1 VKSSDIIFAQFKQ
14 YFGINVNYMLLYRQ
28 KIQASAIYSLK
39 LDFASSGGHHRQ
51 KIFFSER
58 VTNSMKPKRLL
69 ALLMAVVTVVS
80 VFTIS
85 ASAANTED
93 TYYTY
98 SWKSNSRYDYTP
110 ARKKTNATP
119 VYLKTQE
126 YTLPYNG
133 YYAKTLYGTGSQSA
147 NRSASASEYWINNYT
162 AYVIRANGT
171 SVSQTGK
178 YVRIRGHYSDT
189 TYSWGDCKIAWSPDT
204 TNASNYTYLN

>member
-1 VKSSDIIFAQFKQ
+1 
-14 YFGINVNYMLLYRQ
+14 
-28 KIQASAIYSLK
+28 
-39 LDFASSGGHHRQ
+39 
-51 KIFFSER
+51 
-58 VTNSMKPKRLL
+58 MKPKRLL

-110 ARKKTNATP
+110 TRKKMNATP

-133 YYAKTLYGTGSQSA
+133 YYAKTLYGTSSQSA
-147 NRSASASEYWINNYT
+147 NLSASASEYWINNYT

-171 SVSQTGK
+171 SVSQIGK

-189 TYSWGDCKIAWSPDT
+189 TYCLESRYNQCFQLHLSQLNSQMLLCAEKHTAT
-204 TNASNYTYLN
+204 CYLYVT

>member
-1 VKSSDIIFAQFKQ
+1 
-14 YFGINVNYMLLYRQ
+14 MLLYRQ

-51 KIFFSER
+51 KY
-58 VTNSMKPKRLL
+58 LL

-110 ARKKTNATP
+110 TRKKMNATP

-133 YYAKTLYGTGSQSA
+133 Y
-147 NRSASASEYWINNYT
+147 
-162 AYVIRANGT
+162 
-171 SVSQTGK
+171 
-178 YVRIRGHYSDT
+178 
-189 TYSWGDCKIAWSPDT
+189 
-204 TNASNYTYLN
+204 

>member
-1 VKSSDIIFAQFKQ
+1 MKYSDIIFAQFRQ

-28 KIQASAIYSLK
+28 KIQVSAIYNLK
-39 LDFASSGGHHRQ
+39 LDFASSGYDRQ

-110 ARKKTNATP
+110 ARKKTNATSG
-119 VYLKTQE
+119 L
-126 YTLPYNG
+126 
-133 YYAKTLYGTGSQSA
+133 SQNSGVH
-147 NRSASASEYWINNYT
+147 T
-162 AYVIRANGT
+162 A
-171 SVSQTGK
+171 
-178 YVRIRGHYSDT
+178 
-189 TYSWGDCKIAWSPDT
+189 
-204 TNASNYTYLN
+204 L

>member
-1 VKSSDIIFAQFKQ
+1 
-14 YFGINVNYMLLYRQ
+14 
-28 KIQASAIYSLK
+28 
-39 LDFASSGGHHRQ
+39 
-51 KIFFSER
+51 
-58 VTNSMKPKRLL
+58 MKPKRLL

-110 ARKKTNATP
+110 TRKKMNATP

-133 YYAKTLYGTGSQSA
+133 YYAKTLQNIIWHKLTERESLRFGFG
-147 NRSASASEYWINNYT
+147 
-162 AYVIRANGT
+162 VL
-171 SVSQTGK
+171 
-178 YVRIRGHYSDT
+178 D
-189 TYSWGDCKIAWSPDT
+189 
-204 TNASNYTYLN
+204 

>member
-1 VKSSDIIFAQFKQ
+1 
-14 YFGINVNYMLLYRQ
+14 MLLYRQ
-28 KIQASAIYSLK
+28 KIQVSAIYNLK
-39 LDFASSGGHHRQ
+39 LDFASCGGHHRQ

-98 SWKSNSRYDYTP
+98 TWNNYSRYDYTP
-110 ARKKTNATP
+110 TRNKTNATP
-119 VYLKTQE
+119 VYIKTQE

-133 YYAKTLYGTGSQSA
+133 YYARTLYGTTA
-147 NRSASASEYWINNYT
+147 NNATKFASASEYWINNYT

-171 SVSQTGK
+171 SVSQIKK

>member
-1 VKSSDIIFAQFKQ
+1 
-14 YFGINVNYMLLYRQ
+14 
-28 KIQASAIYSLK
+28 
-39 LDFASSGGHHRQ
+39 
-51 KIFFSER
+51 
-58 VTNSMKPKRLL
+58 MKPKRLL

-110 ARKKTNATP
+110 TRKKMNATP
-119 VYLKTQE
+119 V
-126 YTLPYNG
+126 
-133 YYAKTLYGTGSQSA
+133 SQ
-147 NRSASASEYWINNYT
+147 I
-162 AYVIRANGT
+162 
-171 SVSQTGK
+171 GK

>member
-1 VKSSDIIFAQFKQ
+1 
-14 YFGINVNYMLLYRQ
+14 MLLYRQ

-110 ARKKTNATP
+110 TRKKMNATP

>member
-1 VKSSDIIFAQFKQ
+1 
-14 YFGINVNYMLLYRQ
+14 MLLYRQ
-28 KIQASAIYSLK
+28 EIQVSAIYSLK

-110 ARKKTNATP
+110 TRKKMNATP

-133 YYAKTLYGTGSQSA
+133 YYAKTLYGTSSQSA
-147 NRSASASEYWINNYT
+147 NLSASASEYWINNYT

-178 YVRIRGHYSDT
+178 HVRIRGHYSDT

>member
-1 VKSSDIIFAQFKQ
+1 
-14 YFGINVNYMLLYRQ
+14 MLLYRQ
-28 KIQASAIYSLK
+28 KIQVSAIYNLK

-58 VTNSMKPKRLL
+58 VTNSMKPKRLV

-110 ARKKTNATP
+110 TRKKINATP

-133 YYAKTLYGTGSQSA
+133 YYAKTLYGTSSQSA
-147 NRSASASEYWINNYT
+147 NLSASASEYWINNYT

-171 SVSQTGK
+171 SVSQIGK

>member
-1 VKSSDIIFAQFKQ
+1 
-14 YFGINVNYMLLYRQ
+14 
-28 KIQASAIYSLK
+28 
-39 LDFASSGGHHRQ
+39 
-51 KIFFSER
+51 
-58 VTNSMKPKRLL
+58 MKPKRLL

-133 YYAKTLYGTGSQSA
+133 YYAKTLYGTSSQSA
-147 NRSASASEYWINNYT
+147 NLSASASEYWINNYT

-189 TYSWGDCKIAWSPDT
+189 TYSWGDCQIAWSPDT

>member
-1 VKSSDIIFAQFKQ
+1 MKSSDIIFAQFRQ

-28 KIQASAIYSLK
+28 KIQVSAIYNLK

-110 ARKKTNATP
+110 TRKKMNATP

-133 YYAKTLYGTGSQSA
+133 YYAKTLYGTSSQSA
-147 NRSASASEYWINNYT
+147 NLSASASEYWINNYT

-171 SVSQTGK
+171 SVPQTGK

>member
-1 VKSSDIIFAQFKQ
+1 
-14 YFGINVNYMLLYRQ
+14 
-28 KIQASAIYSLK
+28 
-39 LDFASSGGHHRQ
+39 
-51 KIFFSER
+51 
-58 VTNSMKPKRLL
+58 MKPKRLL

-110 ARKKTNATP
+110 TRKKMNATP

-133 YYAKTLYGTGSQSA
+133 YYAKTLYGTSSQSA
-147 NRSASASEYWINNYT
+147 NLSASASEYWINNYT

-171 SVSQTGK
+171 RFLK
-178 YVRIRGHYSDT
+178 
-189 TYSWGDCKIAWSPDT
+189 
-204 TNASNYTYLN
+204 

>member
-1 VKSSDIIFAQFKQ
+1 
-14 YFGINVNYMLLYRQ
+14 MLLYRQ
-28 KIQASAIYSLK
+28 KIQVSAIYNLK
-39 LDFASSGGHHRQ
+39 LDFASSGGHHRK

-110 ARKKTNATP
+110 TRKKTNATP

-133 YYAKTLYGTGSQSA
+133 YYAKTLYGTSSQSA
-147 NRSASASEYWINNYT
+147 NLSASASEYWINNYT

-178 YVRIRGHYSDT
+178 HVRIRGHYSDT
-189 TYSWGDCKIAWSPDT
+189 TYSWGDCQIAWSPDT

>member
-1 VKSSDIIFAQFKQ
+1 
-14 YFGINVNYMLLYRQ
+14 
-28 KIQASAIYSLK
+28 
-39 LDFASSGGHHRQ
+39 
-51 KIFFSER
+51 
-58 VTNSMKPKRLL
+58 MKPKRLL

-162 AYVIRANGT
+162 AYVIRANG
-171 SVSQTGK
+171 K
-178 YVRIRGHYSDT
+178 IR
-189 TYSWGDCKIAWSPDT
+189 TYPWP
-204 TNASNYTYLN
+204 LF

>member
-1 VKSSDIIFAQFKQ
+1 MKSSDIIFAQFRQ

-28 KIQASAIYSLK
+28 KIQVSAIYSLK

-110 ARKKTNATP
+110 TRKKMNATP

-133 YYAKTLYGTGSQSA
+133 YYAKTLYGTSSQSA
-147 NRSASASEYWINNYT
+147 NLSASASEYWINNYT

-171 SVSQTGK
+171 SVSQIGK

>member
-1 VKSSDIIFAQFKQ
+1 
-14 YFGINVNYMLLYRQ
+14 
-28 KIQASAIYSLK
+28 
-39 LDFASSGGHHRQ
+39 
-51 KIFFSER
+51 
-58 VTNSMKPKRLL
+58 MKPKRLL

-110 ARKKTNATP
+110 TRKKMNATP

-178 YVRIRGHYSDT
+178 YVRIRCHYSDT
-189 TYSWGDCKIAWSPDT
+189 TYSWGDCQIAWSPDT

>member
-1 VKSSDIIFAQFKQ
+1 
-14 YFGINVNYMLLYRQ
+14 MLLYRQ
-28 KIQASAIYSLK
+28 KIQVSAIYNLK

-69 ALLMAVVTVVS
+69 ALLMVVVTVVS

-110 ARKKTNATP
+110 TRKKTNATP

-133 YYAKTLYGTGSQSA
+133 YYAKTLYGTSSQSA
-147 NRSASASEYWINNYT
+147 NLSASASEYWINNYT

-189 TYSWGDCKIAWSPDT
+189 TYSWGDCQIAWSPDT